1 MAGTALS
8 IKVSGSFSKRF
19 RQFCEDN
26 CLQIGKF
33 TEAALEEVMEDY
45 YFGRK
50 AQQRLHHSPDI
61 VHPEVVVI
69 VDPNFRSS

>member
-1 MAGTALS
+1 MAGTSLS

-26 CLQIGKF
+26 CLQIGRF
-33 TEAALEEVMEDY
+33 TQAALEEVMEDY

-50 AQQRLHHSPDI
+50 AQQVLVNAALKPPTKHLKLRKP
-61 VHPEVVVI
+61 
-69 VDPNFRSS
+69 

>member
-8 IKVSGSFSKRF
+8 IKVSDKFSKRF

-26 CLQIGKF
+26 CLQIGRF

-45 YFGRK
+45 HFGKK
-50 AQQRLHHSPDI
+50 AQRVLVNATGKAPTTHAKLRKP
-61 VHPEVVVI
+61 
-69 VDPNFRSS
+69 